1 MTYEAAFPRF
11 TPRKSKSRS
20 GALVPVKSRKMLPV
34 KWQPPLFLGKKYSPR
49 FFLAMAVSIV
59 SSISFLW
66 VLLLVIAG

>member
-11 TPRKSKSRS
+11 TPRKSKKRS
-20 GALVPVKSRKMLPV
+20 GALLPV
-34 KWQPPLFLGKKYSPR
+34 KWQPSLSLRQKYSPR

-66 VLLLVIAG
+66 VLLLAIGG

>member
-20 GALVPVKSRKMLPV
+20 GKLLPVKSRLMLPV
-34 KWQPPLFLGKKYSPR
+34 KWQPSQLLREKYSPR

-66 VLLLVIAG
+66 VLLLAIGG

>member
-1 MTYEAAFPRF
+1 
-11 TPRKSKSRS
+11 
-20 GALVPVKSRKMLPV
+20 MLPV
-34 KWQPPLFLGKKYSPR
+34 KWQPALRLRQNYSPK

>member
-11 TPRKSKSRS
+11 TPKKSRSRS
-20 GALVPVKSRKMLPV
+20 GALLPVKSRSMLPV
-34 KWQPPLFLGKKYSPR
+34 KWQPSLRLRQNYSPK

-66 VLLLVIAG
+66 VLLLVISG

>member
-11 TPRKSKSRS
+11 TAKKSRRRS
-20 GALVPVKSRKMLPV
+20 GALLPVKSRLMLPV
-34 KWQPPLFLGKKYSPR
+34 KWQPSQLLREKYSGR

-66 VLLLVIAG
+66 VLLLAIGA

>member
-11 TPRKSKSRS
+11 SPRKSRSRS
-20 GALVPVKSRKMLPV
+20 SKQLPVRSRLMLPV
-34 KWQPPLFLGKKYSPR
+34 KWQPSQILGQKYSAR

-66 VLLLVIAG
+66 VLLLAIGG

>member
-1 MTYEAAFPRF
+1 M
-11 TPRKSKSRS
+11 
-20 GALVPVKSRKMLPV
+20 VPVKSRRMLPV
-34 KWQPPLFLGKKYSPR
+34 KWQPSLILGKKYSPR

>member
-11 TPRKSKSRS
+11 TPRKGKKRS
-20 GALVPVKSRKMLPV
+20 GALLPVRSRLMLPV
-34 KWQPPLFLGKKYSPR
+34 KWQPSLNLRQKYSPR

-66 VLLLVIAG
+66 VLLLAIGG

>member
-11 TPRKSKSRS
+11 SPRKSRSRS
-20 GALVPVKSRKMLPV
+20 RAIVPAKARMLLPV
-34 KWQPPLFLGKKYSPR
+34 KWQPSVILGKKYNPR

-66 VLLLVIAG
+66 VLLLVIAE

>member
-11 TPRKSKSRS
+11 TPRKSKRRS
-20 GALVPVKSRKMLPV
+20 GALVPVKSKMMLPV
-34 KWQPPLFLGKKYSPR
+34 KWQPPLILGKKYSPR

>member
-20 GALVPVKSRKMLPV
+20 GALLPVKSRLMLPV
-34 KWQPPLFLGKKYSPR
+34 KWQPSLRLRQKYSPR

-66 VLLLVIAG
+66 VLLLAIGG